1 MVKGECL
8 KMEKITID
16 RIMDLN
22 PCSTYTRER
31 VTALF
36 DGRDAVSC
44 ADILDF
50 DIPAED
56 RVWAVVRLVPKRTA
70 HEFAISCAEAVVHLT
85 DDPRPQ
91 VAIDAAKAYLK
102 GEISIDGLRDAADAV
117 AWATRAATDA
127 AWATRAAADA
137 AWATRAAAYA
147 ATDAAW
153 ATRAAAYAAA
163 YAADAA
169 ADAADAATR
178 AAADAADAATRAAAD
193 AADAEKQRQIQ
204 WLKENV

>member
-1 MVKGECL
+1 
-8 KMEKITID
+8 MEKITVD
-16 RIMDLN
+16 RIMGLD
-22 PCSTYTRER
+22 PCPTYTRER
-31 VTALF
+31 VTALW
-36 DGRDAVSC
+36 DGQDAVSC
-44 ADILDF
+44 ADILAF

-169 ADAADAATR
+169 DAADAAADAADAATR